1 MEWLVALVLAAAL
14 VAVGRLAVLRR
25 RRATELGVEN
35 ARWRARLVAACLTHP

>member
-14 VAVGRLAVLRR
+14 VAVGRLAVLQ

-35 ARWRARLVAACLTHP
+35 ARWRTRLVAACLTHP